1 MPMNRSKKSRMTE
14 SEKVNSIGRIVL
26 FALFVLLL
34 TSRFM
39 PNPGTALVADD
50 WYNLARSSFYET
62 TSEAAMT
69 GLQDPNRPL
78 SMLAV
83 EMCFRVFGMNSLPW
97 TIISITANITLLF
110 MVSLLGFELTGKKGL
125 ALVMGVFFAV
135 TPNLVETYHWSTQVL
150 NEVACALVW
159 YAASAWLWVRH
170 VNRGGITSLLLSVL
184 AYAVALFSYEAG
196 LFLPVAYVAVIRW
209 REGFIKGAF
218 RLSPFAIVVLLYAAW
233 RVTDSFGM
241 NQSWHYPA
249 HMKVGVTVSSII
261 WNVWQLMHWWMGEN
275 LLMCIRN
282 GWDGFWL
289 LAPWTRRLLLLG
301 NAMVVIVL
309 YLCVRFVERDD
320 QSEERSAVPSTR
332 SALLFGVLWVG
343 AAVLPQIVAYTASR
357 LNVLPAIGVGL
368 LVAMALSRVSVR
380 VWYPFLAVPILIS
393 LISNQGTTEQF
404 RQAGEMNRRLYA
416 HLVKSRDEW
425 INKDIVVFDTWMIR
439 QRQTEGLLAPVGQG
453 EQVWAQYGNALL
465 FRGFVPRGMIEL
477 ASNNRACPV
486 TVVHD
491 MENGAI
497 NEGDVWLWHER
508 FDPARP
514 RSTPVTNAYYVDVF
528 NVTRDR

>member
-1 MPMNRSKKSRMTE
+1 M
-14 SEKVNSIGRIVL
+14 L
-26 FALFVLLL
+26 FALMILLMV
-34 TSRFM
+34 SRFV
-39 PNPGTALVADD
+39 PTPWTALVADD

-62 TSEAAMT
+62 TKEAART

-78 SMLAV
+78 SMMAV
-83 EMCFRVFGMNSLPW
+83 ETCFRVFGMNALPW
-97 TIISITANITLLF
+97 TIVSITANVVLLLL
-110 MVSLLGFELTGKKGL
+110 VTLLGFELTGKCITAFVLGL
-125 ALVMGVFFAV
+125 FFAI

-159 YAASAWLWVRH
+159 YAASAWLWLRH
-170 VNRGGITSLLLSVL
+170 VNRGGITSLVLSVV
-184 AYAVALFSYEAG
+184 AYGVALFSYEAG

-209 REGFIKGAF
+209 RERFIKGAL
-218 RLSPFAIVVLLYAAW
+218 RLSPFAVVVLLYAAW

-249 HMKVGVTVSSII
+249 HMKVGVTVASIL
-261 WNVWQLMHWWMGEN
+261 WNVWQLLHWWIGEN

-301 NAMVVIVL
+301 NAVVVVVL
-309 YLCVRFVERDD
+309 YQCIRYVERDD
-320 QSEERSAVPSTR
+320 QSEVRSTVPSTR
-332 SALLFGVLWVG
+332 SAVLFGMLWVG
-343 AAVLPQIVAYTASR
+343 AAVFPQIVAYTASR

-368 LVAMALSRVSVR
+368 LVAMVLSRFPVR
-380 VWYPFLAVPILIS
+380 TWYPFLAVPILIC
-393 LISNQGTTEQF
+393 LISNQGTAEQY

-416 HLVKSRDEW
+416 HLVESHDEW
-425 INKDIVVFDTWMIR
+425 INKDIVVFDTQKIR
-439 QRQTEGLLAPVGQG
+439 QRQTEGLMTPVGQG
-453 EQVWAQYGNALL
+453 DQVWAQYGNALL

-477 ASNNRACPV
+477 ASGNRACPV

-508 FDPARP
+508 FNPARP

-528 NVTRDR
+528 NVTQDR